1 MSWVDVWRGAGMLG
15 FRGGGNVKLL
25 HALVCASLLAALGV
39 LSGCASTELVAG
51 RDFVQIEPAQPVA
64 EGGRIVVVEFFW
76 YGCPHCSDM
85 HPRLKAWAQR
95 QPADVA
101 LVYQPV
107 VARDRWEGGA
117 RMHFTLQ
124 ALGEQERLADALFEA
139 TQLEGLDLNDEA
151 VMLGWA
157 ERQGL
162 DRQRFAAAYR
172 SPPVQ
177 RQVDEARSVAE
188 RYQLRG
194 VPALVV
200 DGRYLTSNAYT
211 GSADDTLAMVDR
223 LVQKVREERG
233 LPRR

>member
-1 MSWVDVWRGAGMLG
+1 M
-15 FRGGGNVKLL
+15 KLL
-25 HALVCASLLAALGV
+25 HALFCAWLVAMAGLLP
-39 LSGCASTELVAG
+39 GCAGTGPVAG
-51 RDFVQIEPAQPVA
+51 RDYLQIEPAQPVA
-64 EGGRIVVVEFFW
+64 GDGQIVVVEFFW

-95 QPADVA
+95 QPADVT

-107 VARDRWEGGA
+107 VARDLWEGGA
-117 RMHFTLQ
+117 RMHFTLL
-124 ALGEQERLADALFEA
+124 ALGEQQRLADALYEA
-139 TQLEGLDLNDEA
+139 TQLDGLDLNDEA
-151 VMLGWA
+151 AMLGWA

-162 DRQRFAAAYR
+162 DRQRFAAAYG
-172 SPPVQ
+172 SPQVQ
-177 RQVDEARSVAE
+177 RQVAEARNVAE

-223 LVQKVREERG
+223 LVQKVRKERG
-233 LPRR
+233 LPLR

>member
-1 MSWVDVWRGAGMLG
+1 MKRRDFSRQLAGAGLG
-15 FRGGGNVKLL
+15 LAAAGLAKAQGGPVEGQHYVKLSTP
-25 HALVCASLLAALGV
+25 APVSLPTPDKKV
-39 LSGCASTELVAG
+39 E
-51 RDFVQIEPAQPVA
+51 
-64 EGGRIVVVEFFW
+64 VVEFFW

-95 QPADVA
+95 QPADVT
-101 LVYQPV
+101 LLYQPV

-117 RMHFTLQ
+117 RMHFTLL
-124 ALGEQERLADALFEA
+124 ALGEQQRLADALFEA
-139 TQLEGLDLNDEA
+139 TQLDGLDLNDEA
-151 VMLGWA
+151 AMLGWA

-162 DRQRFAAAYR
+162 DRQRFSAAYH
-172 SPPVQ
+172 SPQVQ
-177 RQVDEARSVAE
+177 RQVAEARSVAE

-223 LVQKVREERG
+223 LVQKVRKERG
-233 LPRR
+233 LPGR

>member
-1 MSWVDVWRGAGMLG
+1 MKALQ
-15 FRGGGNVKLL
+15 
-25 HALVCASLLAALGV
+25 ALVCALLLGAGSL
-39 LSGCASTELVAG
+39 LSGCATTQPVAG
-51 RDFVQIEPAQPVA
+51 RDYVVVEPAPPA
-64 EGGRIVVVEFFW
+64 SAGGQIVVVEFFW
-76 YGCPHCSDM
+76 YGCPHCHDM

-95 QPADVA
+95 QPADVV
-101 LVYQPV
+101 LLYQPV

-124 ALGEQERLADALFEA
+124 ALGEQQRLADALFEA

-151 VMLGWA
+151 AMLDWA

-172 SPPVQ
+172 SPEVQ
-177 RQVDEARSVAE
+177 SQLDEARGVAR

-223 LVQKVREERG
+223 LVQKVREERAP
-233 LPRR
+233 PRR

>member
-1 MSWVDVWRGAGMLG
+1 MKILHVLALAFVLGLAG
-15 FRGGGNVKLL
+15 FV
-25 HALVCASLLAALGV
+25 
-39 LSGCASTELVAG
+39 SGCASTELVAG
-51 RDFVQIEPAQPVA
+51 RDYAPVEPAQPVP
-64 EGGRIVVVEFFW
+64 GGAQIIVVEFFW

-95 QPADVA
+95 QPADVT

-117 RMHFTLQ
+117 RMHFTLL
-124 ALGEQERLADALFEA
+124 ALGEQQRLADALYEA
-139 TQLEGLDLNDEA
+139 TQLDGLDLNDEA
-151 VMLGWA
+151 AMLGWA

-162 DRQRFAAAYR
+162 DRQRFAAAYG
-172 SPPVQ
+172 SPQVQ
-177 RQVDEARSVAE
+177 RQVAEARSVAE

-200 DGRYLTSNAYT
+200 DGRYLTSNAHT

-223 LVQKVREERG
+223 LVQKVRKERG
-233 LPRR
+233 LPLR

>member
-1 MSWVDVWRGAGMLG
+1 MKVFQALICSV
-15 FRGGGNVKLL
+15 LL
-25 HALVCASLLAALGV
+25 LVGTV
-39 LSGCASTELVAG
+39 FSGCATTGPVAG
-51 RDFVQIEPAQPVA
+51 RDYVLVEPAPPASASGQ
-64 EGGRIVVVEFFW
+64 IVVVEFFW
-76 YGCPHCSDM
+76 YGCPHCHDM
-85 HPRLKAWAQR
+85 HPRMKAWAQR
-95 QPADVA
+95 QPDDVSV
-101 LVYQPV
+101 VYQPV

-117 RMHFTLQ
+117 RMHYTLQ
-124 ALGEQERLADALFEA
+124 ALGEQQRLADALFEA

-151 VMLGWA
+151 AMLGWA

-162 DRQRFAAAYR
+162 DRQRFVAAYR

-177 RQVDEARSVAE
+177 RQVNEARGVAD

-223 LVQKVREERG
+223 LLQKVREERAR
-233 LPRR
+233 LRR

>member
-1 MSWVDVWRGAGMLG
+1 MKILHVLVLAFVVGLAG
-15 FRGGGNVKLL
+15 FV
-25 HALVCASLLAALGV
+25 
-39 LSGCASTELVAG
+39 SGCASTGPEAG
-51 RDFVQIEPAQPVA
+51 RDYAQVDPPQPVP
-64 EGGRIVVVEFFW
+64 GGGQIVVVEFFW

-85 HPRLKAWAQR
+85 HPRLKVWAQR

-151 VMLGWA
+151 GMLGWA

-200 DGRYLTSNAYT
+200 GGRYLTSNAYT

>member
-1 MSWVDVWRGAGMLG
+1 MFGLQ
-15 FRGGGNVKLL
+15 GGGNVKLL
-25 HALVCASLLAALGV
+25 HALVCAWLVATVSV
-39 LSGCASTELVAG
+39 LSGCAGTELVAG
-51 RDFVQIEPAQPVA
+51 RDYAQIEPAQPVPG
-64 EGGRIVVVEFFW
+64 GGRIVVVEFFW

-95 QPADVA
+95 QSPDVA

-107 VARDRWEGGA
+107 IARDRWEGGA
-117 RMHFTLQ
+117 RMHFALE
-124 ALGEQERLADALFEA
+124 ALGEQKRLADALFEA

-151 VMLGWA
+151 VMLDWA
-157 ERQGL
+157 ARQGL
-162 DRQRFAAAYR
+162 DRQRFTAAYR
-172 SPPVQ
+172 SPDVQ
-177 RQVDEARSVAE
+177 RQVDEARGVAE

-200 DGRYLTSNAYT
+200 DGRYLTSNAFT

-223 LVQKVREERG
+223 LVQKVREERA

>member
-1 MSWVDVWRGAGMLG
+1 MKILHVLVLAFVLGLAG
-15 FRGGGNVKLL
+15 
-25 HALVCASLLAALGV
+25 LV
-39 LSGCASTELVAG
+39 SGCASTEPVAG
-51 RDFVQIEPAQPVA
+51 RDYAQLDPAQPVP
-64 EGGRIVVVEFFW
+64 GGGQIVVVEFFW

-95 QPADVA
+95 QPADVT

-117 RMHFTLQ
+117 RMHFTLL
-124 ALGEQERLADALFEA
+124 ALGEQQRLADALFEA
-139 TQLEGLDLNDEA
+139 TQLDGLDLNDEA
-151 VMLGWA
+151 AMLGWA

-172 SPPVQ
+172 SPQVQ
-177 RQVDEARSVAE
+177 RQVAEARSVAE

-223 LVQKVREERG
+223 LVQKVRKERG
-233 LPRR
+233 LPGR

>member
-1 MSWVDVWRGAGMLG
+1 MKILHVLVLAFVLGLAG
-15 FRGGGNVKLL
+15 FV
-25 HALVCASLLAALGV
+25 
-39 LSGCASTELVAG
+39 SGCASTEPVPG
-51 RDFVQIEPAQPVA
+51 RDYAQLDSAQPVP
-64 EGGRIVVVEFFW
+64 GGGQIVVVEFFW

-95 QPADVA
+95 QPADVT

-107 VARDRWEGGA
+107 VARERWEGGA
-117 RMHFTLQ
+117 RMHFTLL
-124 ALGEQERLADALFEA
+124 ALGEQQRLADALFEA
-139 TQLEGLDLNDEA
+139 TQLDGLDLNDEA
-151 VMLGWA
+151 AMLGWA

-172 SPPVQ
+172 SPQVQ
-177 RQVDEARSVAE
+177 RQVAEARSVAE

-223 LVQKVREERG
+223 LVQKVRKERG
-233 LPRR
+233 LPGR